1 MTKIA
6 IAQTQLSESR
16 DAGRALGR
24 HLAETLQTVP
34 DAVILFASPTYEF
47 SSLLQALKQEC
58 RPKCLVGCSS
68 AGEFTHE
75 VQGEGMACALA
86 LCSSEMQFTA
96 ARGHQLRDNHRQ
108 AAEEVVSV
116 FHGISNRSFRYRYA
130 LVLVDALAGY
140 TEEFIEQLTLLTA
153 GSYQFF
159 GGGAGDNAQF
169 RHTPVFYDTQVLS
182 DAVVTLE
189 ILSKKPWGIGVQHG
203 WRPSGSP
210 MRATETQNM
219 HLISLNAIPAVEAL
233 QEHALATEQVFDL
246 ENPLPFFL
254 HNILGIDT
262 GFGYKLRVP
271 LAADTAGS
279 ILCAAAI
286 PSGVKVS
293 LMQASSV
300 SSVEAA
306 ASAVENALAQLNG
319 GKPAAALFF
328 DCVATRLRMG
338 REFGLEL
345 KAIQERVGSTPLVGC
360 NTHGQIARSE
370 GQFNGFHNCTAVV
383 CLIPE

>member
-153 GSYQFF
+153 G
-159 GGGAGDNAQF
+159 
-169 RHTPVFYDTQVLS
+169 
-182 DAVVTLE
+182 
-189 ILSKKPWGIGVQHG
+189 
-203 WRPSGSP
+203 
-210 MRATETQNM
+210 
-219 HLISLNAIPAVEAL
+219 
-233 QEHALATEQVFDL
+233 
-246 ENPLPFFL
+246 
-254 HNILGIDT
+254 
-262 GFGYKLRVP
+262 
-271 LAADTAGS
+271 
-279 ILCAAAI
+279 
-286 PSGVKVS
+286 
-293 LMQASSV
+293 
-300 SSVEAA
+300 
-306 ASAVENALAQLNG
+306 
-319 GKPAAALFF
+319 
-328 DCVATRLRMG
+328 
-338 REFGLEL
+338 
-345 KAIQERVGSTPLVGC
+345 
-360 NTHGQIARSE
+360 
-370 GQFNGFHNCTAVV
+370 
-383 CLIPE
+383 